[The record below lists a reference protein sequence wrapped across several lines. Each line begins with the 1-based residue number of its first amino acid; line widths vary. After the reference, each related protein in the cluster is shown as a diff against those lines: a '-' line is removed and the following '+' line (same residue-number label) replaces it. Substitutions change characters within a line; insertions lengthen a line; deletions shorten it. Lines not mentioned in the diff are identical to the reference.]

1 MKPITPNEKEQIE
14 SIYASIC
21 QKIDT
26 TEKAVKVGNLG
37 LVILSLAVP
46 PTLHYVGPEVSQAS
60 ANLLQ
65 AMDEYARA
73 LSGKTESEHIMQ
85 DYLDPKNG
93 LSAFTYADMVVSMM
107 TNEEETE

>member
-14 SIYASIC
+14 RIYASIC
-21 QKIDT
+21 QKIDST
-26 TEKAVKVGNLG
+26 DKAVKVGNLG

-46 PTLHYVGPEVSQAS
+46 PEVSQAS
-60 ANLLQ
+60 AHLLQ